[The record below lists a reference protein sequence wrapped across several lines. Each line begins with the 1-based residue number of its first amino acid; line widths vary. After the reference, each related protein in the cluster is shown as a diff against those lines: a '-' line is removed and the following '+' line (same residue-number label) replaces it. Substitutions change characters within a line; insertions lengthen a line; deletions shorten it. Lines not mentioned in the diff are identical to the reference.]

1 MNNKTIDPKETIDL
15 NSSFTNEEFFKIYK
29 NTFSN
34 PYHIEGELMRLV
46 KSYKAYSIL
55 EKKPITHYIK
65 ELRNAMQP
73 NPHNDSEFVLF
84 GAALYALRDG
94 SDLERINRLYLTNLD
109 GYDLNEECKRCYSY
123 FIKRYGLLSTSV
135 LKKTELTSQLY
146 AFASL
151 SNRYNKTPYKLM
163 KKIFP
168 YLNRSS
174 NESMLIGALIYVMKH
189 SIEIKIND

>member
-65 ELRNAMQP
+65 ELRNA
-73 NPHNDSEFVLF
+73 NISTIVLWEKP
-84 GAALYALRDG
+84 
-94 SDLERINRLYLTNLD
+94 STTRIIF
-109 GYDLNEECKRCYSY
+109 
-123 FIKRYGLLSTSV
+123 FI
-135 LKKTELTSQLY
+135 
-146 AFASL
+146 
-151 SNRYNKTPYKLM
+151 
-163 KKIFP
+163 
-168 YLNRSS
+168 
-174 NESMLIGALIYVMKH
+174 
-189 SIEIKIND
+189 